1 MDHMP
6 RDLGG
11 KTALVTGASRGIGAA
26 IAGHLAARGAMVAV
40 HYSASADQAAE
51 VVGRIEELGGTAFAL
66 KADLADPVEAQALFE
81 TLDDQLGRRRGKPY
95 LDILINNAGRGRG
108 SGFADTSEQV
118 FDQIF
123 DVNVK
128 GLFFM
133 CQQALTRL
141 RDGGR
146 VINITSV
153 SARGAHP
160 ARPVYSASKLAANS
174 LTWSLAA
181 ELAPRKITVNA
192 IAPGAVAT
200 DLLAQSLKDPAFE
213 QAMIATT
220 AFGRLGEP
228 DDIAAAVGLLVGDGG
243 AWITGQIIEASG
255 GMRL

>member
-81 TLDDQLGRRRGKPY
+81 TLDDQLGRRRGEPY
-95 LDILINNAGRGRG
+95 LDILINNAGRGLG

-123 DVNVK
+123 DLNVK

-153 SARGAHP
+153 SARGGP
-160 ARPVYSASKLAANS
+160 SRQASLCGLQVS
-174 LTWSLAA
+174 RQQSHL
-181 ELAPRKITVNA
+181 
-192 IAPGAVAT
+192 VA
-200 DLLAQSLKDPAFE
+200 
-213 QAMIATT
+213 
-220 AFGRLGEP
+220 GR
-228 DDIAAAVGLLVGDGG
+228 
-243 AWITGQIIEASG
+243 
-255 GMRL
+255 